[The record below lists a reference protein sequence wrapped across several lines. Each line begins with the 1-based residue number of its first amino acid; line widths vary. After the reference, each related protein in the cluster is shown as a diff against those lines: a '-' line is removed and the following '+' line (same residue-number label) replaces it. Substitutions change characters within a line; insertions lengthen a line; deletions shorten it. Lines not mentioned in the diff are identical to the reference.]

1 MDDRA
6 EDRRVGE
13 DRDVSQR
20 LIDELLPE
28 DLDWEGLVRSYPVP
42 CLLAATAFGFVVGR
56 NHGPAILGALVS
68 FAGYRASRAL
78 EEVLDQAAGEGA
90 DPDDPEGGLD
100 DPVGGAPA

>member
-1 MDDRA
+1 MSDRA
-6 EDRRVGE
+6 EDRRAEE

-78 EEVLDQAAGEGA
+78 EGVLDQATRDES
-90 DPDDPEGGLD
+90 DPEEGLGD
-100 DPVGGAPA
+100 